1 MSAATDVT
9 FRAMGSEI
17 RLIVG
22 EPGPGG
28 GDPAALV
35 EDARA
40 FLERYE
46 QCLSRFRPDSE
57 LCALERR
64 PTRGRAG
71 LGAAQQAV
79 AAGLAA
85 ARATDGLVDPT
96 LCDRSRPSATSS
108 SREGATPA
116 RLQEALLLAP
126 ARAPA
131 DPTPSSRWAEV
142 EVDDEAG
149 TIRRPRGVR
158 FDSGGIGKGLA
169 ADLLAERMAAQR
181 RFVVGC
187 GGDLRVGGTD
197 AEPFEVLVEHP
208 LTGEHDQRIRMNA
221 GAVATSGINVRVWRR
236 PDGRYAHHLLDPSTG
251 EPAWTGLIGA
261 TALAPTGVEAETLS
275 KAALLSGPEGAR
287 RLLARHGG
295 LILHDH
301 GEAESV
307 GPISAAPNL
316 TVRFDLG

>member
-1 MSAATDVT
+1 MSGADVT

-40 FLERYE
+40 FLEGYE

-57 LCALERR
+57 LCAFNADPREVVPASALLRK
-64 PTRGRAG
+64 
-71 LGAAQQAV
+71 AV
-79 AAGLAA
+79 AAGLDA

-96 LCDRSRPSATSS
+96 LCDEIEAVGYVET
-108 SREGATPA
+108 REGATPA
-116 RLQEALLLAP
+116 RLQDALLLAP

-131 DPTPSSRWAEV
+131 HPSPERRWSEV

-149 TIRRPRGVR
+149 TIRRPPGVR

-187 GGDLRVGGTD
+187 GGDLRVGGTE

-221 GAVATSGINVRVWRR
+221 GAVATSGMNVRVWRR
-236 PDGRYAHHLLDPSTG
+236 PDGRYAHHLLDPATG
-251 EPAWTGLIGA
+251 ESAWTGLIGA

-287 RLLARHGG
+287 RILARHGG

-301 GEAESV
+301 GEAETV
-307 GPISAAPNL
+307 GPISTAPNL